1 MMRRNVVRAIAG
13 ATAAGAVIGTFG
25 LTTAG
30 AASAATAPVVVYGNH
45 YAGYDTAYNNN
56 WLFRYV
62 ATTMPVKACR
72 IAASKN
78 PVAETQLWSGTRWL
92 AGITV
97 LCNGGAGSVFFYD
110 QKSATAHAQGGFRLS
125 PRTGDRLRI
134 TISRNVPARQD
145 SFTVT
150 DLRSRQ
156 SQTVRVTTS
165 AAVVYHHAF
174 VGSLIARNA
183 DVMPL
188 PAARKL
194 LWSFANTRVVTY
206 GGVRGTLLGP
216 WTTFEEID
224 RTSGGVTV
232 MYPGSLSSGGAAF
245 STYLHAAR

>member
-1 MMRRNVVRAIAG
+1 MRRSIVRAIAG
-13 ATAAGAVIGTFG
+13 ATAAGAVIATFG
-25 LTTAG
+25 LAAAG
-30 AASAATAPVVVYGNH
+30 AASAATGPVVVYGNH

-72 IAASKN
+72 IAPNKN

-92 AGITV
+92 ADITV
-97 LCNGGAGSVFFYD
+97 FCNGGAGSIAFYD
-110 QKSATAHAQGGFRLS
+110 QKSATTHTQGGFRLS

-150 DLRSRQ
+150 DLRTRQ

-174 VGSLIARNA
+174 LGSLIARNA

-216 WTTFEEID
+216 WATFEEID

-245 STYLHAAR
+245 STYLHAAH